1 MSAGNPTN
9 KWRSSELRCSCCRGY
24 GFHPPQTDKQ
34 HPQHSIDPLRLA
46 SGPVENEALGVL
58 MSVRGR
64 QSLSSQSEHPFSCS
78 CTAHCSFSL
87 TNTTHSFGFINTS
100 SFLRLNPNDRVS
112 KKRIICLT
120 KTSSRFDFPLAFSE
134 NPQTFLCFLQQK
146 HQSWTSWWPSFFRSK
161 NDWTPSNQA
170 GLSWN
175 CKSHLSGTSF
185 QRLCSDFSR
194 RRCPVTEPFKE
205 SQTITIL

>member
-1 MSAGNPTN
+1 MPTMTGSSTASEILRETLFYFRNSLHTMSAGNPTN

-134 NPQTFLCFLQQK
+134 NPQTAKASKLDELMAVLLPFQK
-146 HQSWTSWWPSFFRSK
+146 
-161 NDWTPSNQA
+161 
-170 GLSWN
+170 
-175 CKSHLSGTSF
+175 
-185 QRLCSDFSR
+185 
-194 RRCPVTEPFKE
+194 
-205 SQTITIL
+205 